1 MFFPETGKVLIMHSI
16 KLTVLSLALGSSMTL
31 AGECVQPPAPTLPD
45 GAKAAME
52 DMLAGQ
58 KAVKTF
64 QAANLEYMGCLEKEF
79 NAAEAAALEGSEEEK
94 TTAQATYQKSVDAYN
109 AAVSKEEEVAGQFDT
124 EIREYKAAN
133 PG

>member
-1 MFFPETGKVLIMHSI
+1 MKTIHVA
-16 KLTVLSLALGSSMTL
+16 TLALALASS
-31 AGECVQPPAPTLPD
+31 AGMAQDCSGPQAPELPD
-45 GAKAAME
+45 GATASME

-58 KAVKTF
+58 KAVKAY

-79 NAAEAAALEGSEEEK
+79 TAAEATALESESEADK
-94 TTAQATYQKSVDAYN
+94 KAAQAEYQKAVDAYN
-109 AAVSKEEEVAGQFDT
+109 AAVSQEEEVAGQFNT